1 MIFEDDDH
9 VTSHEDVKEKN
20 HHKILAE
27 EFIDSKE
34 RLADIINFLPDA
46 TFVIDSAGHVIS
58 WNHAMEDMTNV
69 KASQIIGKGSYEYSI
84 PFYGK
89 KRKILIDIALQ
100 SDRENESKYDLVL
113 HDKNSITAEL
123 YFPSFM
129 GKQTYLWAKATKLYN
144 NKGEVVGAIESIR
157 DVTSQKKTEQELK
170 KYHDHLKELVEDRTE
185 ELIKINE
192 KLQIE
197 IKKRKEI
204 DRKLKES
211 EKNYHSIFKHAGIG
225 IFQSTPDGQFINVNI
240 TMAHLFGYES
250 PEEMIESV
258 KKLENEI
265 SVFPKK
271 HMEIL
276 DIIQNGR
283 GTIRFDNKFPRK
295 NGENWIAEL
304 NLRVVKDKNCKPI
317 YLEGFVQ
324 DVTSRKHNAKALQE
338 SELKYRTIFENTG
351 TATLLIEKDTSITL
365 VNSEFETISGYPK
378 KEVIGKS
385 WTEFV
390 VKEDLHKMIRYHE
403 TRNMAPDLAP
413 KNYEFQFIRKDKSIG
428 YAYMNIVTIPGSS
441 QRTASIIDIS
451 PRKNAEKELYKINE
465 KLKRSNA
472 ELEQFAYVAS
482 HDLREP
488 LRMITTFLE
497 LLEKKY
503 KDQLDS
509 DANSYIKYAVDGSKH
524 LNNMINDLL
533 DYARLTHNKIEFA
546 GFDSEEILKKT
557 LINLKSSIEENDAV
571 VTHGKLPKIYCND
584 LLLFELFQNL
594 IGNAIKYR
602 GRERPEIHVSAV
614 EKKDKYIFSIKD
626 NGIGMSENE
635 LERIFEIFQR
645 LHTREEYEG
654 TGIGLA
660 IAQKIVQQHGG
671 KIWAESEPEKGTTF
685 YFTLPK

>member
-1 MIFEDDDH
+1 MIFDDSDH
-9 VTSHEDVKEKN
+9 ITSHEDVKEKN

-69 KASQIIGKGSYEYSI
+69 KAYKIIGKGNYEYSL
-84 PFYGK
+84 PFYGTR
-89 KRKILIDIALQ
+89 RKILIDIALH
-100 SDRENESKYDLVL
+100 SDYENESKYDLVS

-129 GKQTYLWAKATKLYN
+129 GKKTYLWAKATQLYN
-144 NKGEVVGAIESIR
+144 NKGDVVGAIESIR
-157 DVTSQKKTEQELK
+157 DITSQKIAEQELNN
-170 KYHDHLKELVEDRTE
+170 YQDHLKELVEERTE

-192 KLQIE
+192 ELQIE
-197 IKKRKEI
+197 IKKGEEI
-204 DRKLKES
+204 DRTLKES
-211 EKNYHSIFKHAGIG
+211 EKNYRSIFKHAGIG
-225 IFQSTPDGQFINVNI
+225 IFQSTPDGKFINVNI
-240 TMAHLFGYES
+240 TMAHLFGYGS
-250 PEEMIESV
+250 PEEMLESV
-258 KKLENEI
+258 KKTNNEI
-265 SVFPKK
+265 NVFPKN
-271 HMEIL
+271 HIEIL

-283 GTIRFDNKFPRK
+283 GTIRFENKFPRGD
-295 NGENWIAEL
+295 GEDWIAEL
-304 NLRVVKDKNCKPI
+304 NLRVVKDKNCKPV

-324 DVTSRKHNAKALQE
+324 DITSRKHNAKALQE

-351 TATLLIEKDTSITL
+351 TATLLVEADTSITL
-365 VNSEFETISGYPK
+365 VNSEFETLSGYPK

-390 VKEDLHKMIRYHE
+390 VKEDLDKMIKYHD
-403 TRNMAPDLAP
+403 TRTIDPNLAP
-413 KNYEFQFIRKDKSIG
+413 KNYEFRFIRKDKSIG
-428 YAYMNIVTIPGSS
+428 YAYINIVTIPGSS
-441 QRTASIIDIS
+441 QRTASIVDIS

-503 KDQLDS
+503 EDQLDS
-509 DANSYIKYAVDGSKH
+509 DANTYIKYAVDGSKH
-524 LNNMINDLL
+524 LNTMINDLL

-546 GFDSEEILKKT
+546 RFDSEEVLKKT

-571 VTHGKLPKIYCND
+571 VTHGKLPKISCNE

-602 GRERPEIHVSAV
+602 GREKPKIHVSAV
-614 EKKDKYIFSIKD
+614 EKKDEYVFSIKD
-626 NGIGMSENE
+626 NGIGMPRKD
-635 LERIFEIFQR
+635 LERIFAIFQR
-645 LHTREEYEG
+645 LHTRDEYEG

-685 YFTLPK
+685 HFTLPK